1 MLKRFKSVHST
12 IRSLQK
18 DDDEGSSVGHDVSP
32 KPDGTQEENSSPL
45 EDNRAKEESL
55 RSLHVDIKYQER
67 DEDGKKGLQD
77 KTGKTPLSCS
87 LDGRLDSAGK
97 STQPMEE
104 QMPYRQ

>member
-1 MLKRFKSVHST
+1 MLKRRFKSVHSS

-32 KPDGTQEENSSPL
+32 KPDGTQDENSSPL

-55 RSLHVDIKYQER
+55 RSLHADIKYQER
-67 DEDGKKGLQD
+67 DEDGKKGLQE

-87 LDGRLDSAGK
+87 LEEGLDSAGNATK
-97 STQPMEE
+97 PMEDE
-104 QMPYRQ
+104 MP